1 MGKTAAQQP
10 ASVTRIV
17 RNTNARSSGKSV
29 PSYMIRRYRHVFA
42 LADILLFV
50 IMMGTFHAT
59 AEGRYRIINQGFA
72 AVLILLYGLCHVK
85 FRLRFPAE
93 YKYLALFVAWS
104 WLSGL
109 LVAVS
114 SYWMV
119 RYGIMITR
127 YLLFAV
133 TISGFVKMRR
143 NAVRGFIV
151 LLSMAVYVSYRLR
164 TTVDIN
170 ELLTGDLRLSQYGVN
185 PNSVGLILLWGFS
198 AIVFLW
204 REFQHPLARS
214 ALAFISV
221 FNLYALISTA
231 SRKSFIGF
239 LLFMTLWLL
248 FCYSKAALKST
259 LSLFLVVTVV
269 FGIYFF
275 LTSMLPGTQL
285 VERLEAVDHER
296 VLDVTRT
303 NLYREAW
310 KLFLDKPV
318 TGVGLGNFM
327 IYSVYRAYSHSEYAE
342 VLSTTGII
350 GFVLYFS
357 CYVLLF
363 RRIQRI
369 IKSTS
374 DQRLIYQ
381 MGVFLA
387 LFFTMM
393 AIGIGVPFF
402 LSIYPWFLMALMI
415 GYTSGFDPVRVK
427 RNVSVA
433 MQYPYLYST
442 LRNRN
447 KPADPE
453 KNLEDENGET
463 TG

>member
-1 MGKTAAQQP
+1 MGKTATQP
-10 ASVTRIV
+10 SPAVTKTRI
-17 RNTNARSSGKSV
+17 NTGYRYPGQGLSS
-29 PSYMIRRYRHVFA
+29 YLIRRYSHVFA

-59 AEGRYRIINQGFA
+59 TEGRYRLVNQGFA
-72 AVLILLYGLCHVK
+72 VILILLYGWCHVR

-93 YKYLALFVAWS
+93 YKFLAVFVAWS

-109 LVAVS
+109 SVAVS

-127 YLLFAV
+127 YMLFAV
-133 TISGFVKMRR
+133 AISGFVKMRR
-143 NAVRGFIV
+143 NAVRGFLV

-164 TTVDIN
+164 TTVNIN
-170 ELLTGDLRLSQYGVN
+170 ELLTGDLRLSQFGVN

-204 REFQHPLARS
+204 REFPHPVARIT
-214 ALAFISV
+214 LAFISV
-221 FNLYALISTA
+221 FNLYALVSTA

-239 LLFMTLWLL
+239 LLFTTLWLL
-248 FCYSKAALKST
+248 FCYSRAALKST

-269 FGIYFF
+269 FGVYFI
-275 LTSMLPGTQL
+275 LTSMLPGSQL
-285 VERLEAVDHER
+285 VERLEAVDHAG

-310 KLFLDKPV
+310 ALFLAKPV

-327 IYSVYRAYSHSEYAE
+327 VYSAYRAYSHSEYAE
-342 VLSTTGII
+342 VLSTTGIV

-357 CYVLLF
+357 CYILLF

-369 IKSTS
+369 LKTTT
-374 DQRLIYQ
+374 DQRLKYQ

-415 GYTSGFDPVRVK
+415 GYTSGFDPVRTK
-427 RNVSVA
+427 RKIPLPA
-433 MQYPYLYST
+433 RYRHLYSARHNGRDREGT
-442 LRNRN
+442 E
-447 KPADPE
+447 AAPE
-453 KNLEDENGET
+453 DQNGET